1 MNLQEILD
9 YGILRPPTSTSVT
22 SPDKLNPMDDH
33 LPLSSDSPFP
43 LVVRES
49 HPSSSV
55 QDLGVWAV
63 HPCHVKP
70 HVTELLLDDESHGR
84 NGDED
89 AHEQQLAE
97 DDKKMRKRWME
108 IWFML
113 HSRLLGDL

>member
-1 MNLQEILD
+1 
-9 YGILRPPTSTSVT
+9 
-22 SPDKLNPMDDH
+22 MDDH

-43 LVVRES
+43 LVVREP

-55 QDLGVWAV
+55 QDLGVWAI

-70 HVTELLLDDESHGR
+70 HITELLLTDERDSIGE
-84 NGDED
+84 GMGGQ
-89 AHEQQLAE
+89 EQQLAE
-97 DDKKMRKRWME
+97 DEKMRKRWME

>member
-1 MNLQEILD
+1 
-9 YGILRPPTSTSVT
+9 
-22 SPDKLNPMDDH
+22 MDDH

-43 LVVRES
+43 LLVQES

-55 QDLGVWAV
+55 KDLGVWAV

-70 HVTELLLDDESHGR
+70 HVTELLLADESHGL
-84 NGDED
+84 NGEED

-97 DDKKMRKRWME
+97 DDKKMRMRWME

-113 HSRLLGDL
+113 HSRLLSDL